1 MSSRALATLVAVS
14 LWGALSAQSDWA
26 TVAQRAKDSIFKV
39 VAHNP
44 EGEATGTGFAVSAD
58 GKIATNYHVIEGASK
73 IFVKLPNGRTVGI
86 ERVVA
91 FDKRVDLAI
100 LQVRGVTLRPL
111 PLGDS
116 NAVKVGQEVCVMGS
130 PLGLE
135 QSFSTG
141 VVSAKRVMD
150 GFEWIQITAP
160 ISPGNSGSP
169 VMTRQGTVIGVATFT
184 TKIGQNLNFAS
195 SVKYLKRLLQ
205 GEQIKPEPSGS
216 PSSDEPSVQQS
227 SPSRLLVTNA
237 EELVQAIAEIREGG
251 EITLQPG
258 EYRLRTS
265 LVIQKSLTIVGA
277 GYDKTVLVYEGD
289 YRFFIDHRGVGSL
302 AIRDVGL
309 RYSGTAK
316 ASVVVG
322 SSGDIRLTRCLVS
335 GGTGRDDKHV
345 GAGIAIYDNA
355 RAVISECIVA
365 DNEIGVFISDK
376 ADARIEFC
384 KVLANME
391 SGIQIHGNCEVR
403 HSELL
408 RNQKFGI
415 KAADKAHLTA
425 RNNTCEESDFGIAL
439 VGSAKG
445 EIDSNICQD
454 NHKQGISASEQSRL
468 VARNNTCEGNT
479 YNGIA
484 LFGSAQGEVERNTC
498 RNNGY
503 YGIYAGEQS
512 RLVARNNTCEG
523 NTYSGIALFGSAQG
537 EVSGNACRN
546 NGLHGIGAQ
555 EQSRLTARNNTCE
568 GNKQSGIALFGSVQG
583 EVSGN
588 ACRNNGYHGIGAQEQ
603 SRLVARNNTCE
614 GNTYSGIAL
623 FGSAQGEVSGNACRN
638 NGYYGIGA
646 QEQSR
651 LTARNNTCEGNEMSG
666 IALFDS
672 VQGEIEGNQC
682 VNNKL
687 NGIYI
692 HERSVKATLR
702 NNTVYGN
709 RGGDIYDPRR

>member
-1 MSSRALATLVAVS
+1 
-14 LWGALSAQSDWA
+14 
-26 TVAQRAKDSIFKV
+26 
-39 VAHNP
+39 
-44 EGEATGTGFAVSAD
+44 
-58 GKIATNYHVIEGASK
+58 
-73 IFVKLPNGRTVGI
+73 
-86 ERVVA
+86 
-91 FDKRVDLAI
+91 
-100 LQVRGVTLRPL
+100 
-111 PLGDS
+111 
-116 NAVKVGQEVCVMGS
+116 
-130 PLGLE
+130 
-135 QSFSTG
+135 
-141 VVSAKRVMD
+141 
-150 GFEWIQITAP
+150 
-160 ISPGNSGSP
+160 
-169 VMTRQGTVIGVATFT
+169 MTRQGTVIGVATFT

-335 GGTGRDDKHV
+335 GGTGRDDKYV

-415 KAADKAHLTA
+415 KAADKARLTA

-468 VARNNTCEGNT
+468 VARNNTCKRNAQ
-479 YNGIA
+479 NGIA
-484 LFGSAQGEVERNTC
+484 LFNQAEATLSDNKCSDNGYGGIAANDQSKFTANGNVCEQNRLSGISLYQSAYGEMERNICRKNDYYGIIAHGQSRLVARYNTCEENKLTGIALSENAQGDVVGNTC
-498 RNNGY
+498 RNNGSH
-503 YGIYAGEQS
+503 GISAQEQS
-512 RLVARNNTCEG
+512 RLVASNNTCAG
-523 NTYSGIALFGSAQG
+523 NRSAGIVIFHSAQG
-537 EVSGNACRN
+537 EVVNNTCRGN
-546 NGLHGIGAQ
+546 GTDGIAAQ

-568 GNKQSGIALFGSVQG
+568 ANARSGI
-583 EVSGN
+583 
-588 ACRNNGYHGIGAQEQ
+588 GI
-603 SRLVARNNTCE
+603 
-614 GNTYSGIAL
+614 
-623 FGSAQGEVSGNACRN
+623 FGSAQGEA
-638 NGYYGIGA
+638 
-646 QEQSR
+646 
-651 LTARNNTCEGNEMSG
+651 EGNR
-666 IALFDS
+666 
-672 VQGEIEGNQC
+672 C
-682 VNNKL
+682 VNNKG

-692 HERSVKATLR
+692 HERSVKVTLW

-709 RGGDIYDPRR
+709 QGGDIYDPRR